1 MTFRARIRRRTFLAL
16 LGGAAPA
23 PRAAGAQ
30 QRPNTIPRVGIIDD
44 GPIWQPFRD
53 ALREAGYIEGRSIA
67 FETRA
72 ANGNPARL
80 STAAAELARLPVDVI
95 MTYGTPPT
103 RAARAVTSTIPIV
116 MISVGAP
123 VQAGLVQSLAHP
135 GGNVTGNTILSPDL
149 APKRLQL
156 IKEIIPSASRVAL
169 LWNPDNVSSAMLLE
183 HLRNAAPGQG
193 LSFTAVEA
201 RTAGD
206 FDGAYATLARER
218 PDAVLLTSDPVH
230 HGQLSRT
237 VEFLKQNR
245 LPGMFQ
251 TRDDV
256 VAGGL
261 MSYGAIFPELFAQGA
276 FFVQKILKG
285 TKPADIPVQTPQ
297 RFELVVNLKTAK
309 DIGVTISEAV
319 LLRADGVIE

>member
-1 MTFRARIRRRTFLAL
+1 MKRRDFVAR
-16 LGGAAPA
+16 LGGLAALPLCG
-23 PRAAGAQ
+23 RTLHAQ
-30 QRPNTIPRVGIIDD
+30 QRPKKIPRIGIIDD
-44 GPIWQPFRD
+44 GPIWQPFRN
-53 ALREAGYIEGRSIA
+53 ALRELGYIEGQSIA

-72 ANGNPARL
+72 ANGDPARL
-80 STAAAELARLPVDVI
+80 TAAAAELAQLPVDVI
-95 MTYGTPPT
+95 MTYGTTPT
-103 RAARAVTSTIPIV
+103 RAAKAVTSTIPIV
-116 MISVGAP
+116 MISIGAP
-123 VQAGLVQSLAHP
+123 VRAGLVQSLAHP
-135 GGNVTGNTILSPDL
+135 GGNVTGNTILSADL

-169 LWNPDNVSSAMLLE
+169 LWNPDNVSNSMILE
-183 HLRNAAPGQG
+183 HLLAAAPGQG

-237 VEFLKQNR
+237 VEFLRQNR

-256 VAGGL
+256 EAGGL
-261 MSYGAIFPELFAQGA
+261 MSYGAIFSELFGQGA
-276 FFVQKILKG
+276 FFVQKILNG
-285 TKPADIPVQTPQ
+285 VKPADIPVQTPQ

-309 DIGVTISEAV
+309 EIGVTISEAV